1 MNRSE
6 PIELG
11 LTIPLQRHL
20 HVKALPY
27 GQEPDRRF
35 CWDLHVISL
44 RGCSSLLAV
53 HCHSRYTFVL
63 YDLSRLDWERLPD
76 IFREGLERSLFTAG
90 FSAEAASLLCSDRQ
104 LRFTKTHGRREV
116 AFLNR
121 AWDDVMAAEL
131 ALDEST
137 QSQHLLD
144 QIVNAKS
151 SRCVGFDGLG
161 AATERLAGT
170 LCKLISTN
178 AQGDMLAEIRRFE
191 AQNM

>member
-1 MNRSE
+1 MSRSE

-20 HVKALPY
+20 HIKALPC

-35 CWDLHVISL
+35 CWDLHVITL
-44 RGCSSLLAV
+44 RGRPSLLAV

-63 YDLSRLDWERLPD
+63 YDLSRLDWERLPEV
-76 IFREGLERSLFTAG
+76 FQEGLERSLSAAG
-90 FSAEAASLLCSDRQ
+90 FPAEAADLLCGSDQ
-104 LRFTKTHGRREV
+104 PLFTKTHGRREV

-131 ALDEST
+131 ALDESA
-137 QSQHLLD
+137 QNQPLLD
-144 QIVNAKS
+144 QIVNAKP

-161 AATERLAGT
+161 AATGRL
-170 LCKLISTN
+170 L
-178 AQGDMLAEIRRFE
+178 AQCHRTAAALPKPL
-191 AQNM
+191 

>member
-1 MNRSE
+1 MSRNE

-11 LTIPLQRHL
+11 LTIPLQRYL
-20 HVKALPY
+20 DVKALPY
-27 GQEPDRRF
+27 GQDPDRRF
-35 CWDLHVISL
+35 CWDLHVITL

-63 YDLSRLDWERLPD
+63 YDLNRLEWERLPD
-76 IFREGLERSLFTAG
+76 IFREGLERSLSAAG
-90 FSAEAASLLCSDRQ
+90 FPTDAVNLLCGSVRP
-104 LRFTKTHGRREV
+104 LFTKTHGRQEV

-131 ALDEST
+131 ALDENS

-144 QIVNAKS
+144 QIVNAKP

-161 AATERLAGT
+161 MAAKRLTA
-170 LCKLISTN
+170 
-178 AQGDMLAEIRRFE
+178 MLQESS
-191 AQNM
+191 